1 MAKII
6 STSLTDGGTY
16 TTLPGST
23 GDFNYD
29 GATASDTVF
38 GQSFES
44 TQPTIIS
51 TTLSAN
57 AYYKGYAGYV
67 ATFNKSGTTTAMT
80 TEAMTLVSG
89 KTYKITAATKNVWD
103 HTATFTVFDN
113 AVDHTA
119 DVISIDH
126 LFGRVTF
133 SGSYTVTGAVT
144 VTGSYLPMTSVG
156 TAREFS
162 LTMNTEAVDTTD
174 FATASANGGFSTFV
188 AGLRTVSLDASG
200 FFATANGFKT
210 LLTGRS
216 ELVVEINPDG
226 ADLSA
231 ARGFFRATSTG
242 QSGDVG
248 GNEDES
254 ITFELSV
261 PSDSDVVTPFKW
273 LHDSSTTLN
282 TALQNVL
289 TAWDGQDLLYAK
301 YLHDGTNGWKVN
313 GVVTDCSLSGSVDGI
328 NEFSVALALSGA
340 PVVVP

>member
-1 MAKII
+1 MAKVI

-23 GDFNYD
+23 GDFNYE
-29 GATASDTVF
+29 GATAEDTTF
-38 GQSFES
+38 GYSFGS
-44 TQPTIIS
+44 TQPTLIS

-67 ATFNKSGTTTAMT
+67 ATFNKSGTSTSMT
-80 TEAMTLVSG
+80 GEAMSLVSG
-89 KTYKITAATKNVWD
+89 TTYKIAAATKNVWD
-103 HTATFTVFDN
+103 HTTTFTIYDGVTDITSTN
-113 AVDHTA
+113 VT
-119 DVISIDH
+119 SIDH
-126 LFGRVTF
+126 LFGRVTLTAPP
-133 SGSYTVTGAVT
+133 SGAVT
-144 VTGSYLPMTSVG
+144 VTGYYLPMTSVG

-174 FATASANGGFSTFV
+174 FATASANGGFSTFI

-200 FFATANGFKT
+200 FFATGNLFKT

-242 QSGDVG
+242 QTGDVG

-273 LHDSSTTLN
+273 VHDSSSTLS
-282 TALQNVL
+282 TAIQNVL
-289 TAWDGQDLLYAK
+289 TAWDSQDLLYAK

-340 PVVVP
+340 PVAVP